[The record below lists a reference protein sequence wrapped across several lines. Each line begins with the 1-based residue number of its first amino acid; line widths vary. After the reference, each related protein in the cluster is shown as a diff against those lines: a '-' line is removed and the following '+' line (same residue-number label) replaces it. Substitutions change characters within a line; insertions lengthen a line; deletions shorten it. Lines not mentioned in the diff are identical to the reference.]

1 MSIATE
7 IKALE
12 RRIKSARERGKL
24 KEAGEMSRVLWDLKA
39 SKLKINKKTRTT

>member
-24 KEAGEMSRVLWDLKA
+24 KEAGEMSRTLWNLKA
-39 SKLKINKKTRTT
+39 KKTRFSKLRIT

>member
-12 RRIKSARERGKL
+12 RRIEAARKRGKL
-24 KEAGEMSRVLWDLKA
+24 KEAGEMSRTLWDLKA
-39 SKLKINKKTRTT
+39 SRKENLKIKKA